1 MPITADTAVTQIL
14 IDNPTRVVGKFL
26 YYSLSGTPHADVMKV
41 NVAALSYGVHKVVL
55 TSRNVEVLRGA
66 VMVGTSSSASSIV
79 VDWLASSN
87 TVVVGELTG
96 ATSYTNGETLTF
108 TGGGA
113 DTAVTATANAATAF
127 TTPDRNLDIT
137 SVWYSVSPTMVVELG
152 FASSTGAAN
161 TTSLILSGSGYFGK
175 NALPLQLDNPTLTA
189 PTGNFFIGAPVVP
202 AKTAYSIIVEFRKT
216 EGFADV
222 Q

>member
-1 MPITADTAVTQIL
+1 MPITADTPVTQIL
-14 IDNPTRVVGKFL
+14 IDSPTRVVGKFL
-26 YYSLSGTPHADVMKV
+26 YYSVTGTTHADVMKV
-41 NVAALSYGVHKVVL
+41 NVGALSFGVHKV
-55 TSRNVEVLRGA
+55 RNVEVLRGA
-66 VMVGTSSSASSIV
+66 VMVGSSSSASSIV

-175 NALPLQLDNPTLTA
+175 NALPLQLDNPTLTT

>member
-1 MPITADTAVTQIL
+1 
-14 IDNPTRVVGKFL
+14 
-26 YYSLSGTPHADVMKV
+26 
-41 NVAALSYGVHKVVL
+41 
-55 TSRNVEVLRGA
+55 
-66 VMVGTSSSASSIV
+66 
-79 VDWLASSN
+79 
-87 TVVVGELTG
+87 
-96 ATSYTNGETLTF
+96 
-108 TGGGA
+108 
-113 DTAVTATANAATAF
+113 
-127 TTPDRNLDIT
+127 
-137 SVWYSVSPTMVVELG
+137 MVVELG

>member
-14 IDNPTRVVGKFL
+14 IDTPTRVVGKFL
-26 YYSLSGTPHADVMKV
+26 YYSVSGTTHLDVMKI
-41 NVAALSYGVHKVVL
+41 NVGALSYGVHKVVI
-55 TSRNVEVLRGA
+55 TTRPDVRRGA
-66 VMVGTSSSASSIV
+66 VMVGSSSGASSIV

-87 TVVVGELTG
+87 TVVVGELTE

-108 TGGGA
+108 TGGGGD
-113 DTAVTATANAATAF
+113 DTVTATANAATAF

-175 NALPLQLDNPTLTA
+175 NALPLQLDNPTTTT

-216 EGFADV
+216 EGFADI